1 MKVQELRE
9 LSIDSLQ
16 EKIEELEA
24 TLFSLRFQAELGQ
37 LENPLKLR
45 FTRKEIARV
54 KTILNDKA
62 SA

>member
-9 LSIDSLQ
+9 ESVDSLQ
-16 EKIEELEA
+16 KKLEELEA

-37 LENPLKLR
+37 LENPLKLK
-45 FTRKEIARV
+45 FARKDIARI
-54 KTILNDKA
+54 KTILNEKA